1 MALSAGA
8 LQLAGFLMV
17 HGFWT
22 ISEQAPAEPFFPQAL
37 CETQGGERR
46 LQHFD
51 APTLDESYVRAQD
64 FLKTSAPQFAYC
76 AFVRQTELALSDSE
90 NVSALVIELSGS
102 GQGLTI
108 LQVYSPSGST
118 GGFRLMGNE
127 VVLQPNGMR
136 LSRGDTNAAIV
147 SLREGA
153 ADHPGT
159 EGKWADWNKGR
170 DLSESEAAEPEAG
183 AATGRP

>member
-22 ISEQAPAEPFFPQAL
+22 ISEQAPADHFFPQAL

-51 APTLDESYVRAQD
+51 AATLDQSYAQAQD

-76 AFVRQTELALSDSE
+76 AFARQTELALADNE

-108 LQVYSPSGST
+108 LQVYSPPGST
-118 GGFRLMGNE
+118 GGFRLVGNE

-159 EGKWADWNKGR
+159 ESKWADWNKGR
-170 DLSESEAAEPEAG
+170 DLSESEAGAPDAG
-183 AATGRP
+183 VASERP